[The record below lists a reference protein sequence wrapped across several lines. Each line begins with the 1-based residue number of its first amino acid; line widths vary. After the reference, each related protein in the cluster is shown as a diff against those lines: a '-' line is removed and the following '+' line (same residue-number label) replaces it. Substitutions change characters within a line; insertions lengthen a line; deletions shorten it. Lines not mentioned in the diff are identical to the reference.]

1 MADLQSILKLEV
13 PVVVRLGERTMT
25 LADVVALAPGVI
37 LELPK
42 HADEE
47 LDLLVN
53 NKAIGCGNA
62 VKVGENFGIR
72 VSFIGDL
79 KDRIEAMGGA
89 TVAKKA
95 EAQSDEDALA
105 EAMLAGQG

>member
-1 MADLQSILKLEV
+1 MCAELDSILKLEV
-13 PVVVRLGERTMT
+13 PVVVRLGERSMT

-42 HADEE
+42 HAEEE

-72 VSFIGDL
+72 VTFIGDL
-79 KDRIEAMGGA
+79 KERIEAMG
-89 TVAKKA
+89 AKPSKA
-95 EAQSDEDALA
+95 APADTDEDKLA